1 IHTIGESLALLTSPF
16 SKWSSSSF
24 TIFLIGTLVFFSATT
39 TNHSATDADF
49 NNLKQ
54 KWRDTLIADVTSS
67 KATSSINTRA
77 SGHQTT
83 MLYTITA
90 IKVINGG
97 LGYTSAPSVEIVGGG
112 GSGATAT
119 ATLSGDKVSS
129 ITIVSGGSRYTT
141 TPSINLTGGGG
152 TGASA
157 SPVVAIWSDLPPAA
171 QTGVSADVASG
182 NIADSFKRLEYM
194 AQAYAISGCALYQNA
209 SLLAAITGGL
219 DWLTSNVYTPTG
231 TLFGN
236 WYDWEVSA
244 PQSLNNAAILLLS
257 NLSALS
263 STQIANYVKA
273 VYNFGP
279 DSVNQKDYFYWGALT
294 GANTSN
300 AALTMAIQG
309 ILLGNNTTTVTRF
322 WHDTA
327 GHPDNPQTDYVVSGT
342 LLLDEARGN
351 LSGNNPLDFDGKSV
365 FTTVTSG
372 DGFYADGSF
381 IYHFDSNLLG
391 GIKRGVLNQWLVDMS
406 LLFHSEKI
414 LGFNGGSLFVNFQG
428 HEGKNPSSYLT
439 GDALIFDGLSSPNFV
454 QLSEYWFQQKIGKF
468 SATFGRI
475 DALNN
480 FAFTK
485 SADLILNNAEE
496 SIPT

>member
-1 IHTIGESLALLTSPF
+1 ALTLIASPF

-54 KWRDTLIADVTSS
+54 KWRDTLIADVTLS
-67 KATSSINTRA
+67 KVPSSINSRA
-77 SGHQTT
+77 VSYQTT

-97 LGYTSAPSVEIVGGG
+97 SGYTSAPSVEIVGGG

-257 NLSALS
+257 NPSALS

-322 WHDTA
+322 WQNTA
-327 GHPDNPQTDYVVSGT
+327 GHPVNPQTDYVVSGT

-381 IYHFDSNLLG
+381 IYHYIIPYTGSYG
-391 GIKRGVLNQWLVDMS
+391 QELVDNIVILVKFLAGSNWEITDPEVANVYGWMTNS
-406 LLFHSEKI
+406 FEPLMYHGAMMDMVRGRAIASSSSDESKVGARVIANIRSVAAFAPAEIATLLVAFADSPQ
-414 LGFNGGSLFVNFQG
+414 VA
-428 HEGKNPSSYLT
+428 T
-439 GDALIFDGLSSPNFV
+439 G
-454 QLSEYWFQQKIGKF
+454 QY
-468 SATFGRI
+468 
-475 DALNN
+475 
-480 FAFTK
+480 
-485 SADLILNNAEE
+485 
-496 SIPT
+496 